1 MLRVRAYSGRSLT
14 TSIMTVIN
22 NNIYKLRGEMGL
34 VTMVF
39 NRFKTSGGL
48 PQPPAT
54 PGKDIL
60 ISFRRKKL
68 LIIKT
73 AAFRFERLG

>member
-1 MLRVRAYSGRSLT
+1 MLKAYSGRSLT

-22 NNIYKLRGEMGL
+22 NNIYKLKEEMGL
-34 VTMVF
+34 DAMLF

-48 PQPPAT
+48 PQMPTT

-60 ISFRRKKL
+60 ISFRRRKL
-68 LIIKT
+68 PMIKT